1 MLKTWF
7 SYIQPFY
14 IFHSREGSMW
24 LLMIVIYWFLPLH
37 LSQFP
42 NVHWKFVSCAFDVD
56 EFMYEV
62 FTIFLY
68 FTFNS
73 PLKSAMRIFFESQNI
88 QFLFKRIEKMF
99 NFCVQIIEFS
109 TVLLKSNRSIAQRT
123 IMHINVHNDLCSKTI
138 YKASMICEM

>member
-14 IFHSREGSMW
+14 VFHPREWSMW

-42 NVHWKFVSCAFDVD
+42 NVHWKWVSCAFDVD

-62 FTIFLY
+62 F
-68 FTFNS
+68 
-73 PLKSAMRIFFESQNI
+73 MIFFVFYNLQS
-88 QFLFKRIEKMF
+88 FKSCNEDFFWEPKHPFFVQKNEKMF
-99 NFCVQIIEFS
+99 NFCVQMIEFS

-123 IMHINVHNDLCSKTI
+123 IMHINVHNDLCSKTV